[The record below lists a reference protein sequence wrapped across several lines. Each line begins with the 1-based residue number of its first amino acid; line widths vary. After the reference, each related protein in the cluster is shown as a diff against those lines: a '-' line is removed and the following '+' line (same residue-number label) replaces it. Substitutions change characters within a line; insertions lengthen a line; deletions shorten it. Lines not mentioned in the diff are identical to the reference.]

1 MSLLVEFLDAQLLI
15 GGVPILW
22 REIVGNVFGLAAA
35 IGGMRRVVWAWPVG
49 IVGNLTLFT
58 VFLGGVFHTPQDV
71 DLYGQAGRQVM
82 FLAVGVYGWW
92 QWSRTRRANAAAAA
106 AAFAHGGPAVDV
118 PAVRPHW
125 ATGRQRTGLVVG
137 MLVGTLVFGWVF
149 AELGSWGPWADAW
162 IFTGSVL
169 ATYGMA
175 RGWTEFWLLWIAVD
189 IVGVPL
195 LLRAGYY
202 PSAALY
208 LVYAAFVIWGFVVW
222 WRVDLAERAAAG
234 SAAGTDSA
242 DGDSS
247 ADGAAS
253 AGGAPGTD
261 GSAAHGPDAS
271 ADQIPRTPTPAS
283 TR

>member
-1 MSLLVEFLDAQLLI
+1 MSLLVSFLDAQLII

-49 IVGNLTLFT
+49 IVGNLTLLT
-58 VFLGGVFHTPQDV
+58 VFLGGVFHAPQDV

-92 QWSRTRRANAAAAA
+92 RWSKDKRAAAAVPGQA
-106 AAFAHGGPAVDV
+106 EASAVH
-118 PAVRPHW
+118 PHW
-125 ATGRQRTGLVVG
+125 ATGRQRAGLVVG

-149 AELGSWGPWADAW
+149 SELGSWGPWADAW
-162 IFTGSVL
+162 IFTGSIL

-195 LLRAGYY
+195 LLKAGYY
-202 PSAALY
+202 PSAVLY
-208 LVYAAFVIWGFVVW
+208 LVYAAFVIWGFAVW
-222 WRVDLAERAAAG
+222 WRVDLAERAQGATARVASG
-234 SAAGTDSA
+234 HVAT
-242 DGDSS
+242 DGD
-247 ADGAAS
+247 
-253 AGGAPGTD
+253 AP
-261 GSAAHGPDAS
+261 P
-271 ADQIPRTPTPAS
+271 QPPRETALQG
-283 TR
+283 

>member
-1 MSLLVEFLDAQLLI
+1 MSLLTSFLDAQLLI

-22 REIVGNVFGLAAA
+22 REIFGNVFGLAAA

-49 IVGNLTLFT
+49 IVGNLTLLT

-92 QWSRTRRANAAAAA
+92 RWSRAKRANA
-106 AAFAHGGPAVDV
+106 GPADGTAAGAA
-118 PAVRPHW
+118 AVRPHW

-149 AELGSWGPWADAW
+149 AQLGSWGPWADAW
-162 IFTGSVL
+162 IFTGSIL

-195 LLRAGYY
+195 LLQAGYY

-208 LVYAAFVIWGFVVW
+208 LVYGVFVTWGFLVW
-222 WRVDLAERAAAG
+222 WRVDLAERAE
-234 SAAGTDSA
+234 SADRAERAERAESAERADQRGTDPA
-242 DGDSS
+242 LLLPGAGVEEDVDG
-247 ADGAAS
+247 
-253 AGGAPGTD
+253 GGLTGRPQVMAQRE
-261 GSAAHGPDAS
+261 HL
-271 ADQIPRTPTPAS
+271 
-283 TR
+283 

>member
-1 MSLLVEFLDAQLLI
+1 MSLLVSFLDAQLMI

-49 IVGNLTLFT
+49 IVGNLTLLT

-71 DLYGQAGRQVM
+71 DLYGQAGRQIM

-92 QWSRTRRANAAAAA
+92 RWSHEKRANAALPGGAPADAAA
-106 AAFAHGGPAVDV
+106 VH
-118 PAVRPHW
+118 PHW
-125 ATGRQRTGLVVG
+125 ATGRQRVGLVVG
-137 MLVGTLVFGWVF
+137 MLVGTLVFGWIF

-162 IFTGSVL
+162 IFTGSIL

-195 LLRAGYY
+195 LLKAGYY

-208 LVYAAFVIWGFVVW
+208 LVYAAFVIWGFAVW
-222 WRVDLAERAAAG
+222 WRVDLSERAGLAAAG
-234 SAAGTDSA
+234 SDAEAATGRS
-242 DGDSS
+242 
-247 ADGAAS
+247 
-253 AGGAPGTD
+253 
-261 GSAAHGPDAS
+261 GS
-271 ADQIPRTPTPAS
+271 QREQRTETVG
-283 TR
+283 

>member
-1 MSLLVEFLDAQLLI
+1 MSLLVEFLDAQLMI

-49 IVGNLTLFT
+49 IVGNLTLLT

-92 QWSRTRRANAAAAA
+92 QWSSTRRSNEAAAAA
-106 AAFAHGGPAVDV
+106 HGGPVADA
-118 PAVRPHW
+118 PAVGPHW
-125 ATGRQRTGLVVG
+125 ATGRQRAGLVIG
-137 MLVGTLVFGWVF
+137 MVTGTLVFGWIF
-149 AELGSWGPWADAW
+149 AQLGSWGPWADAW
-162 IFTGSVL
+162 IFTGSIL

-175 RGWTEFWLLWIAVD
+175 RGWTEFWLLWIGVD

-195 LLRAGYY
+195 LLKAGYY

-208 LVYAAFVIWGFVVW
+208 LVYGAFVIWGFLVW
-222 WRVDLAERAAAG
+222 WRVDLAERADAAG
-234 SAAGTDSA
+234 PAGQRREQLPV
-242 DGDSS
+242 G
-247 ADGAAS
+247 
-253 AGGAPGTD
+253 
-261 GSAAHGPDAS
+261 
-271 ADQIPRTPTPAS
+271 
-283 TR
+283 

>member
-1 MSLLVEFLDAQLLI
+1 MSLLVSFLDAQLVI

-22 REIVGNVFGLAAA
+22 REIIGNVFGLAAA

-49 IVGNLTLFT
+49 IVGNLTLLT

-92 QWSRTRRANAAAAA
+92 RWSRTRRANASAAAA
-106 AAFAHGGPAVDV
+106 AAAHGGPVADA

-125 ATGRQRTGLVVG
+125 ATGRQRAGLVVG
-137 MLVGTLVFGWVF
+137 LLVGTLLFGWIF
-149 AELGSWGPWADAW
+149 AQLGSWGPWADAW
-162 IFTGSVL
+162 IFTGSIL

-195 LLRAGYY
+195 LLKAGYY

-222 WRVDLAERAAAG
+222 WRVDLAERAAAATAVG
-234 SAAGTDSA
+234 
-242 DGDSS
+242 
-247 ADGAAS
+247 
-253 AGGAPGTD
+253 
-261 GSAAHGPDAS
+261 
-271 ADQIPRTPTPAS
+271 RTESLAEPQRA
-283 TR
+283 